1 MNDKKNL
8 EQFLTENMSVNKL
21 NIEVP
26 RLAKLMA
33 AIKQI
38 AARKKPN
45 AQSQDFI
52 ALIASFLNVKIKL
65 YHAIIATIVICLC
78 MLYVS
83 RDDKNQKNQ
92 AQSNEYVSNIASVRS
107 STILS
112 SIYTFGL
119 TKKSYDGQSRN

>member
-33 AIKQI
+33 ARKQI

-65 YHAIIATIVICLC
+65 YHAIVATIVICLC

-92 AQSNEYVSNIASVRS
+92 AQSSEYVSNIDSVRS

>member
-21 NIEVP
+21 NMEVP
-26 RLAKLMA
+26 YLAKLITA
-33 AIKQI
+33 RKQI

-45 AQSQDFI
+45 ADSQDFI
-52 ALIASFLNVKIKL
+52 ALIASFLNLKIKL
-65 YHAIIATIVICLC
+65 YHAIIASIIICLC
-78 MLYVS
+78 LLYVS
-83 RDDKNQKNQ
+83 YDAKNQKNQ
-92 AQSNEYVSNIASVRS
+92 TQSSEYVSNMASVRS

>member
-33 AIKQI
+33 ARKQI

-65 YHAIIATIVICLC
+65 YHAIVATIVICLC

-92 AQSNEYVSNIASVRS
+92 AQSSEYVSNIASVRS